1 MRLRGVHDCAQYP
14 SMKTKLRFLFV
25 LAAAALLAPAV
36 AQDVRVS
43 VSGEVAPGVYGRVD
57 IGKHTP
63 PLVFPQ
69 AVLVVR
75 SGTPPSPVYMHV
87 PPGHARNWSKHCS
100 KYGACNR
107 PVFFVK
113 SAEYDPGYKPGAKG
127 GGKPANKGRG
137 KN

>member
-1 MRLRGVHDCAQYP
+1 
-14 SMKTKLRFLFV
+14 MKTRLKLLFV

-36 AQDVRVS
+36 AQDIRLS
-43 VSGEVAPGVYGRVD
+43 VSGGIAPGVYGRVD

-63 PLVFPQ
+63 PLVYPR
-69 AVLVVR
+69 AVLVVG
-75 SGTPPSPVYMHV
+75 SPKPPAPVYLHV

-113 SAEYDPGYKPGAKG
+113 SAEYEPGYRHPRNRGDKG
-127 GGKPANKGRG
+127 GGKG
-137 KN
+137 KDR